1 MAHISLGIL
10 TSEDFRKHRP
20 GTWQTL
26 EAHRD
31 RYWTNDLLYNLMV
44 DLLDIQG
51 MPGEEPEL
59 DLASPLYEG
68 EPGNL
73 RTLHGKRKLVE
84 DGE

>member
-44 DLLDIQG
+44 DLLDILVIAFLIYQ
-51 MPGEEPEL
+51 L
-59 DLASPLYEG
+59 LASPLYEG